1 MLKSDAVADGDHH
14 IVITSL
20 APGPAQKRFA
30 LCIVLCL
37 LVALYLII
45 GPLAGIQLGE
55 VTAFVAVYATAMFVT
70 DAITAILLYAQYS
83 ILRSRAVL
91 VIASGYL
98 FAALI
103 VVPYTLTF
111 PDVLTPA
118 GSIGGLQTS
127 AWLYIIW
134 HTGFPMFVIGY
145 ALMKGDDPGKR
156 GRSDTVRF
164 AIFRSIGWT
173 IAAAAAATYLCI
185 SGEEYLPEVMLDSR
199 RFGPDWPY
207 LVGLPIT
214 ILCMTALVILWFR
227 RRSILDLW
235 LMVVMSLFLI
245 EVPVS
250 NYPMPTRYSTGWYA
264 VRVIGFLASSTL
276 LTVLLY
282 EITTLYARLLGAT
295 LGQRREREARLMTGD
310 AVAASIAHELRQPLT
325 AMVTTADAGLR
336 FLDRELPNPDKA
348 KEAFRRIVADGH
360 RAGTLIGDIRNHFK
374 SDLQER
380 TSFPVHDLIQE
391 AIALAS
397 SELERHRII
406 VQPVSKDRNLEITG
420 NRVQLLQVLLNLI
433 VNAVDAMSTQ
443 DEPRVMTVG
452 YAADEDQRVLV
463 SIADTGAGV
472 GAQDSDRLFNP
483 LFTTKP
489 DGMGMGLSICR
500 SIVEAHDGRLWF
512 APNQPRGAVFNV
524 MLHGHHIALSE
535 A

>member
-1 MLKSDAVADGDHH
+1 
-14 IVITSL
+14 
-20 APGPAQKRFA
+20 
-30 LCIVLCL
+30 
-37 LVALYLII
+37 
-45 GPLAGIQLGE
+45 
-55 VTAFVAVYATAMFVT
+55 
-70 DAITAILLYAQYS
+70 
-83 ILRSRAVL
+83 
-91 VIASGYL
+91 
-98 FAALI
+98 
-103 VVPYTLTF
+103 
-111 PDVLTPA
+111 
-118 GSIGGLQTS
+118 
-127 AWLYIIW
+127 
-134 HTGFPMFVIGY
+134 MFVIGY
-145 ALMKGDDPGKR
+145 ALLKGGDPGR
-156 GRSDTVRF
+156 RRWSGTARI

-173 IAAAAAATYLCI
+173 IAAAAVGTFLCI
-185 SGEEYLPEVMLDSR
+185 AGEEYLPEIMLDSR

-214 ILCMTALVILWFR
+214 VLCMTALVILWFR

-250 NYPMPTRYSTGWYA
+250 YYPMPTRYSTGWYA
-264 VRVIGFLASSTL
+264 VRVIGFLSSSTV

-360 RAGTLIGDIRNHFK
+360 RAGALIGDIRNHFK
-374 SDLQER
+374 NDLRER
-380 TSFPVHDLIQE
+380 TSFPVHDFIRE

-397 SELERHRII
+397 GELERHRII
-406 VQPVSKDRNLEITG
+406 VQPVSKNGNLEITG

-443 DEPRVMTVG
+443 DEPRVLTVA
-452 YAADEDQRVLV
+452 YAAHEDERVLV
-463 SIADTGAGV
+463 TIADTGPGV

-500 SIVEAHDGRLWF
+500 SIIEAHDGRLWF
-512 APNQPRGAVFNV
+512 APNQPRGAVFYV
-524 MLHGHHIALSE
+524 TLHGHHAALPE